1 MSYEFNPEEIV
12 DPLDALT
19 SSLIRDWMNDDELPE
34 LLEDTYE
41 TYDSIQFPDVLDS
54 DVDRPVKFEADFFA

>member
-54 DVDRPVKFEADFFA
+54 DVDQPVKFEADFFA